1 MNKQRRNALNAIV
14 KKIDK
19 LVYELNYIKDEE
31 QDAFDKLPEGLQMSE
46 RGDHMQENID
56 NLDTIIAY
64 LENAADDIEEI
75 INA

>member
-1 MNKQRRNALNAIV
+1 MNKQRRTRLECVAQ
-14 KKIDK
+14 KIDE
-19 LVYELNYIKDEE
+19 LVCELNHIIEEE
-31 QDAFDKLPEGLQMSE
+31 QEALDNLPELLQTSE
-46 RGDHMQENID
+46 RGNKMQENID